1 MEGKVEGGRRARA
14 ARAEGRRP
22 GGVRPPTRLE
32 KISMGGGLAIERR
45 RKDID
50 GRGKGCDAGA
60 GWDLQRDLCETTR
73 DRRVLDT
80 KVLHRLC
87 WKDCRTNKH
96 TT

>member
-1 MEGKVEGGRRARA
+1 MGEGGQEQLVPRDGDRGACPR
-14 ARAEGRRP
+14 
-22 GGVRPPTRLE
+22 PTRLE

-50 GRGKGCDAGA
+50 EGGKGCDAGA

-73 DRRVLDT
+73 DRRVLGT

-87 WKDCRTNKH
+87 CKDCRTNKH